1 MALERRPE
9 VTTMGP
15 RADVD
20 WQFVDDTPTLELP
33 VVPASAV
40 PSGGWQPGGSVPPA
54 APPRLV
60 LLPPS
65 RWSTW
70 VAGVGAAAA
79 AGAKRFDAATAGAS
93 VAARRARATAVRQAG
108 VAGMATWHGFVALL
122 AAVLT
127 LVFDALTWVFRHSRR
142 FVRLAATVGIVF
154 VVVRA
159 VPWGGISGAADRV
172 VRHVQGWTTTT
183 TTTTTST
190 TTTTEDPYQYD
201 ALVPY
206 DEDPSSSDEYGSTRD
221 SYDVP
226 TTTEYPY
233 SYNGTSSGG
242 QSVETVRPGQA
253 TYRSPTTTAPD
264 DCSC

>member
-1 MALERRPE
+1 M
-9 VTTMGP
+9 TTVGP
-15 RADVD
+15 RADVGVV
-20 WQFVDDTPTLELP
+20 VDDTPTLELP

-40 PSGGWQPGGSVPPA
+40 PFDGASPAGVVPPGT
-54 APPRLV
+54 PPSMV

-79 AGAKRFDAATAGAS
+79 AGAKRFDAAAAGAS

-159 VPWGGISGAADRV
+159 VPWSGISGAADRV